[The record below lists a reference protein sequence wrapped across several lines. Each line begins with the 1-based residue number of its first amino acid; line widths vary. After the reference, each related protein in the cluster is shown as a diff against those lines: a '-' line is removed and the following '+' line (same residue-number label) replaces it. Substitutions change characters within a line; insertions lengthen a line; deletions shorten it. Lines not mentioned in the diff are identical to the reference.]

1 MDCARLHARRGY
13 PTVVAYRRTLQD
25 MPAFPSEIAAAQ
37 GENVQ
42 FVFNVAP
49 VSVQKQAN
57 GLCVTFAKTLSQGR
71 GQLVLTEERMSI
83 NCDVVVSAAGRKF
96 DSLLLDGAKRAEVDV
111 DNCVQGNL
119 FAGGDATGKELAAQ
133 AVADAINAANGVLK
147 KFKR

>member
-96 DSLLLDGAKRAEVDV
+96 DSLLLGGAKRAEVDV

-147 KFKR
+147 KYKR